1 MRIVN
6 KMTIS
11 KTIAITLPVDMI
23 ISRVISLA
31 LVIFSGRVVVSF
43 SGKKST
49 KKINIKKIFF
59 VDDK

>member
-11 KTIAITLPVDMI
+11 KTIAITIPVDMI

-31 LVIFSGRVVVSF
+31 LVIFSSRFVVSF

-49 KKINIKKIFF
+49 KKINIKKLFF